1 METFAT
7 AEKSHKGDCCLYKV
21 YARKGSAAMFIRI
34 GYEIVI
40 DCQVE
45 TVLILALSQHSSF
58 NGQVVGQ
65 SEVQTN
71 PGLPMETFTDN
82 FGNRLTRL
90 RAPVGQLNIWS
101 DCIVEVDGQPDVVD
115 WNAPQLDVAE
125 LPPETLQFLTASR
138 YCDSD
143 MLAPEALHLFGATPP
158 GWARVQAICNH
169 VHNHL
174 TFGYGFGRPT
184 KTAGDAQREKTG
196 VCRDFAHLAIALCR
210 AMNIPA
216 RYASGYLG
224 DIGVPYGGPGD
235 FCAWFEV
242 YLGDRWYTFDA
253 RYNTP
258 RIGRVLMVHGRDA
271 ADCAMITSFGTYEL
285 KSFRVWTDEVPG
297 KPSDTALLE
306 MLKFRPGTEVV
317 TPPSAG

>member
-1 METFAT
+1 
-7 AEKSHKGDCCLYKV
+7 
-21 YARKGSAAMFIRI
+21 MFIRI
-34 GYEIVI
+34 GYEITI
-40 DCQVE
+40 DSKAD
-45 TVLILALSQHSSF
+45 TVLILALSPHSSF
-58 NGQVVGQ
+58 EGRIIG
-65 SEVQTN
+65 SGAVQAE
-71 PGLPMETFTDN
+71 PALPQETFLDS
-82 FGNRLTRL
+82 FGNQLTRL
-90 RAPVGQLNIWS
+90 RAPAGTLKLWS
-101 DCIVEVDGQPDVVD
+101 DCIVEVDGKPDVYD
-115 WNAPQLDVAE
+115 WTAQQHDVGD

-143 MLAPEALHLFGATPP
+143 ALAPEALRLFGSTEP

-224 DIGVPYGGPGD
+224 DIGVPYSGVGD

-242 YLGDRWYTFDA
+242 YLGGRWYTFDA
-253 RYNTP
+253 RYNKP
-258 RIGRVLMVHGRDA
+258 RIGRVLMVRGRDA
-271 ADCAMITSFGTYEL
+271 ADGAMITSFGAYDL
-285 KSFRVWTDEVPG
+285 KAFRVWTDEVPG
-297 KPSDTALLE
+297 TPTNDRLIE
-306 MLKFRPGTEVV
+306 MLKTRPESEALTLAPTG
-317 TPPSAG
+317 